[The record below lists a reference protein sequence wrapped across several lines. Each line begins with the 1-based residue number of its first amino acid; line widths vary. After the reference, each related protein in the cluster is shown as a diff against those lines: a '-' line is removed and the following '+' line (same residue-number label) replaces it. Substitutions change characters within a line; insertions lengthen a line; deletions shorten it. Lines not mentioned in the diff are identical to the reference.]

1 MREKEQREY
10 NAQRTTW
17 RDAKDD
23 MRLYYEGRLDAAENE
38 MKNEKE
44 RERCE
49 MKAGM
54 ERERQWWEREREG
67 WMRERAL
74 LYDKLRKG
82 GIKGNEN

>member
-1 MREKEQREY
+1 MEKEQREY

-44 RERCE
+44 RERSE
-49 MKAGM
+49 MKEGM
-54 ERERQWWEREREG
+54 EREREG
-67 WMRERAL
+67 WMRGRAL